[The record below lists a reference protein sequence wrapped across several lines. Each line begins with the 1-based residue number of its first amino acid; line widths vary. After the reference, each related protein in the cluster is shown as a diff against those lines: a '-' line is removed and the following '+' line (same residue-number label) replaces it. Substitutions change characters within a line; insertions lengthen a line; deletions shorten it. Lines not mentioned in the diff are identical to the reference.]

1 MGRHHQLRRGLAT
14 RARQNRDCT
23 IATGIVIASFVIPL
37 ALVKPQHEHIFGT
50 PAAARTPPAALA
62 DPTPDLLFPTQ
73 RVVPL
78 RLLALPEFK
87 PALQHRFEMPTV
99 RESVRPAPTPSS
111 RAENIN
117 AGEGK
122 HRADS
127 SPDSNQHSDAR
138 QDSSERSDHVSHS
151 HQDSDGHED
160 QHSGHGSDH
169 SSHSGGHGSDHHS
182 GGGHSSHSGG
192 HSGGHGGHGGGHGG
206 HH

>member
-1 MGRHHQLRRGLAT
+1 MGRHHNPKRGLAT

-62 DPTPDLLFPTQ
+62 DPTPELLFPTQ

-87 PALQHRFEMPTV
+87 PALEHRFEMPTV
-99 RESVRPAPTPSS
+99 RESVRPVVARSVQS
-111 RAENIN
+111 GHIN

-127 SPDSNQHSDAR
+127 SG
-138 QDSSERSDHVSHS
+138 SDHDSGS
-151 HQDSDGHED
+151 HQDSGGHEN
-160 QHSGHGSDH
+160 H
-169 SSHSGGHGSDHHS
+169 SSHDTGQHSDHEGHSSHDGGHGSGHEGHS
-182 GGGHSSHSGG
+182 DGGHSSHSGG

>member
-1 MGRHHQLRRGLAT
+1 MGRHHNPKRGLAT

-62 DPTPDLLFPTQ
+62 DPTPDLLLPTQ

-99 RESVRPAPTPSS
+99 QESVRPAPAASVRS
-111 RAENIN
+111 EHIN

-127 SPDSNQHSDAR
+127 SPADSH
-138 QDSSERSDHVSHS
+138 QDSGGHSDHVSHS

-160 QHSGHGSDH
+160 QHSGHGGGHRSD
-169 SSHSGGHGSDHHS
+169 GGHGSGHHS
-182 GGGHSSHSGG
+182 DGGHSSHSGG